1 MRPMKVELPPRPAWI
16 RSLWLVAGGLSL
28 LSGVVGIV
36 VPLLPTT
43 PLVLLA
49 AWCFSRGCDRCERW
63 LLAHPRLGPMV
74 RQWRATRAV
83 PGSAKRLA
91 FVMMAVGSI
100 WAWWVLP
107 VPWAWV
113 PAGCCAVVAVWLWR
127 LPTAVSQGPV
137 QPR

>member
-1 MRPMKVELPPRPAWI
+1 MKVDLPPRPAWV
-16 RSLWLVAGGLSL
+16 RSLWLAAGILSL
-28 LSGVVGIV
+28 LAGVVGIV

-83 PGSAKRLA
+83 PRVAKRLA
-91 FVMMAVGSI
+91 YVTMLVGSL
-100 WAWWVLP
+100 WAWWVLSA
-107 VPWAWV
+107 PWRWV
-113 PAGCCAVVAVWLWR
+113 PVGCCALVAVWLWR
-127 LPTAVSQGPV
+127 LPTLVSQGDAP
-137 QPR
+137 PR

>member
-1 MRPMKVELPPRPAWI
+1 MPMKVDRLPRPAWV
-16 RSLWLVAGGLSL
+16 RSLWLAAGALSL
-28 LSGVVGIV
+28 LAGVIGIV

-83 PGSAKRLA
+83 PRAAKRLA
-91 FVMMAVGSI
+91 YVTMTVGSL

-107 VPWAWV
+107 VPWRWV
-113 PAGCCAVVAVWLWR
+113 PAGCCALVAVWLWR
-127 LPTAVSQGPV
+127 LPTLVSQGHTP
-137 QPR
+137 PR